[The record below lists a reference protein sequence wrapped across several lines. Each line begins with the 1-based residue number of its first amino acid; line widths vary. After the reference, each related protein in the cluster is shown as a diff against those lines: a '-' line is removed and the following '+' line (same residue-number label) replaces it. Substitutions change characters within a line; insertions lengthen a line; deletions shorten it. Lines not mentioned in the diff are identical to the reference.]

1 MSIDVTEKLPRE
13 PPRIDPTRDVA
24 GGGQDHLSLLVGL
37 AAVVFS
43 AVYFLSDLI
52 EDAQHRFSNSQ
63 LVLTYVA
70 EAAIPLF
77 VIGLYAAQRPRIER
91 LGLVGRSCI
100 RTPSSSPQ
108 AR

>member
-1 MSIDVTEKLPRE
+1 
-13 PPRIDPTRDVA
+13 
-24 GGGQDHLSLLVGL
+24 
-37 AAVVFS
+37 VFS
-43 AVYFLSDLI
+43 AVYFSDLI
-52 EDAQHRFSNSQ
+52 EDAQHGFSNSQ

-100 RTPSSSPQ
+100 RTPSSSSQ